1 MQLAIVPYRPPATC
15 SARAGHSRSF
25 TDWVRRGGR
34 VNPIALSA
42 SGDDAEA
49 ALPYT
54 RATGAQEG
62 DVVKMAK
69 ATTRQSTVTQFAV
82 IVALIFIIVIF
93 AGLGIVVWRVNDNM
107 ISLQRFIQPHAAQI
121 LNETLEILHDTG
133 GSLSNVHDMTT
144 YTSQL
149 ASVAGGAA
157 GTASATLNH
166 TAVITQQLENFLK
179 HPTLQLSLGGGTST

>member
-15 SARAGHSRSF
+15 SARAGHTRNF

-42 SGDDAEA
+42 SDPEA
-49 ALPYT
+49 ALPNT
-54 RATGAQEG
+54 RATGAPDDGKQTS
-62 DVVKMAK
+62 K
-69 ATTRQSTVTQFAV
+69 APKPQMFTQFAV
-82 IVALIFIIVIF
+82 LVALVLIIFIFGVV
-93 AGLGIVVWRVNDNM
+93 GIILWRVNDNM
-107 ISLQRFIQPHAAQI
+107 VALQNFIQPHAAQI
-121 LNETLEILHDTG
+121 MNETLGILHDTG

-149 ASVAGGAA
+149 ASVAGGTA
-157 GTASATLNH
+157 GSASATLNH

>member
-15 SARAGHSRSF
+15 SARASHTRNF

-42 SGDDAEA
+42 SSDPEA
-49 ALPYT
+49 ALPNT
-54 RATGAQEG
+54 RATGALDDDGKQISRAP
-62 DVVKMAK
+62 KPQ
-69 ATTRQSTVTQFAV
+69 TFTQFAV
-82 IVALIFIIVIF
+82 LVALALIIFIFGVV
-93 AGLGIVVWRVNDNM
+93 GIILWRVNDNM
-107 ISLQRFIQPHAAQI
+107 VALQNFIQPHAAQI
-121 LNETLEILHDTG
+121 MNETLSILHDTG
-133 GSLSNVHDMTT
+133 GSLSNVHNMTT

-149 ASVAGGAA
+149 ASVAGGTA